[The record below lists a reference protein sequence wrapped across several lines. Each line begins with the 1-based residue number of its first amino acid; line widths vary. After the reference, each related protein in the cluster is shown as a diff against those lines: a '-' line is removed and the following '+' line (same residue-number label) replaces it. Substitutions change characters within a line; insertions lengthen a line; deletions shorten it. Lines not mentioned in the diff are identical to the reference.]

1 MKFFHDTNFFT
12 YLFQSSGRDTNV
24 CVYIRRRLAMCAR
37 KLGRVKE
44 AIKMMRDVRVS
55 FVSFFYHS
63 VILLIRCGSRINS
76 DRFPK

>member
-1 MKFFHDTNFFT
+1 
-12 YLFQSSGRDTNV
+12 
-24 CVYIRRRLAMCAR
+24 MCAR

>member
-1 MKFFHDTNFFT
+1 
-12 YLFQSSGRDTNV
+12 
-24 CVYIRRRLAMCAR
+24 MCAR

-44 AIKMMRDVRVS
+44 AIKMMRDVGVS
-55 FVSFFYHS
+55 FVSFEHS